1 MDNPF
6 ISSIN
11 SLLPEPHASLLNGII
26 FGYKSQLSKGLYQAL
41 IETGTLHIIALSGM
55 NITILVSLTAKTTLF
70 LGRRF
75 SSLLTIG
82 LIVLFVMLV
91 GMSPTVV
98 RAAIMGSMSLLAI
111 YFCRQYQALLALVL
125 TSLIMLLFDLNLIKS
140 LSFQLSFLATLG
152 LILANR
158 KGERQLKNSS
168 WEKLIYSIK
177 ENFRLALVAQLFTL
191 PVILYYFQRISL
203 ISPIANLLIEWAVQ
217 PIMVLGLT
225 ASVLGYFWL
234 PAGFIPAWLA
244 WVPLTYL
251 ITVIR
256 LLARIP
262 GASFEF

>member
-1 MDNPF
+1 MGNPL
-6 ISSIN
+6 IPVIN

-26 FGYKSQLSKGLYQAL
+26 FGYKAQLSPQLYQAL
-41 IETGTLHIIALSGM
+41 IDTGTLHIIALSGM
-55 NITILVSLTAKTTLF
+55 NITILVSLTAKATLF

-98 RAAIMGSMSLLAI
+98 RAAVMGSMSLLAI
-111 YFCRQYQALLALVL
+111 YFGRQYQALLALVL
-125 TSLIMLLFDLNLIKS
+125 TSLIMLLFDFDLLKN

-152 LILANR
+152 LILAGR
-158 KGERQLKNSS
+158 RGERQAKNG
-168 WEKLIYSIK
+168 WVGQLVYSTR
-177 ENFRLALVAQLFTL
+177 ENFRLTLYAQLFTL
-191 PVILYYFQRISL
+191 PLILYYFQRVSL
-203 ISPIANLLIEWAVQ
+203 ISPIANLLIEWSIQ
-217 PIMVLGLT
+217 PIMVLGLI

-234 PAGFIPAWLA
+234 PAGFIPAWLS

-256 LLARIP
+256 SLARIP

>member
-26 FGYKSQLSKGLYQAL
+26 FGYKAQLSKGLYQAL

-111 YFCRQYQALLALVL
+111 YFGRQYQALLALVL

-177 ENFRLALVAQLFTL
+177 ENFRLTLVAQLFTL

-234 PAGFIPAWLA
+234 PAGFIPAWLS

-256 LLARIP
+256 SLARIP

>member
-26 FGYKSQLSKGLYQAL
+26 FGYKAQLSPALYQSL
-41 IETGTLHIIALSGM
+41 VDTGTLHIIALSGM
-55 NITILVSLTAKTTLF
+55 NITILASLTANATLF
-70 LGRRF
+70 LGRRL
-75 SSLLTIG
+75 SSLVTIG

-111 YFCRQYQALLALVL
+111 YFGRQYQALLALVL
-125 TSLIMLLFDLNLIKS
+125 TSLIMLLFDFDLLKS
-140 LSFQLSFLATLG
+140 ISFQLSFLATLG
-152 LILANR
+152 LILANK
-158 KGERQLKNSS
+158 KGKRYEKNSS
-168 WEKLIYSIK
+168 FQKLIYIIK
-177 ENFRLALVAQLFTL
+177 ENFRLTLAAQLFTL
-191 PVILYYFQRISL
+191 PVILYYFHRVSL
-203 ISPIANLLIEWAVQ
+203 ISPIANLLIEWSIQ

-225 ASVLGYFWL
+225 ASVLGYIWL

-244 WVPLTYL
+244 WVSLTYL
-251 ITVIR
+251 IAVIR
-256 LLARIP
+256 ALAGIP